1 MTDPK
6 TPMSCEEFAE
16 RLADYLEHELDEETR
31 ARMDLHSHNCAG
43 CGSLLADLRALQI
56 NAAKLPEL
64 TPSRDLWS
72 GIAERIETPVV
83 ALNPFGSAST
93 SETSRRRWRAAWTG
107 LAAAGLVAV
116 TATVTYQV
124 TSHSAARTQTAVAVR
139 QPASTESLATLTAS
153 HPAVEQAYDLEIA
166 RLHEIVKQRSTQL
179 DPTTVV
185 ILEKNLKVI
194 DDAIAQ
200 CKEALRSDPNSRFLI
215 ESLNDAL
222 ESKVLLL
229 RKAATLPTK
238 A

>member
-1 MTDPK
+1 
-6 TPMSCEEFAE
+6 
-16 RLADYLEHELDEETR
+16 
-31 ARMDLHSHNCAG
+31 
-43 CGSLLADLRALQI
+43 
-56 NAAKLPEL
+56 
-64 TPSRDLWS
+64 
-72 GIAERIETPVV
+72 
-83 ALNPFGSAST
+83 
-93 SETSRRRWRAAWTG
+93 
-107 LAAAGLVAV
+107 
-116 TATVTYQV
+116 V

-166 RLHEIVKQRSTQL
+166 RLHEIVKQRSAQL